1 MATWTTLPDASLEPG
16 KPIRSIDGLALRDN
30 PVAITE
36 GAAGAPRI
44 VGLAAK
50 RLADYPVLT
59 VSAADTYSAETGS
72 NPEPLA
78 TTTTST
84 TEVVA
89 YRYTINKYTGSLRFR
104 TIQSGGSTQVSSY
117 GGGIY
122 TINTTSTLRIFKNG
136 TLISTYT
143 QFGTSSVTR
152 TNDIAIVPGDVIE
165 WRHRTDNSIASVRI
179 SSTVV
184 LGSNGYTTRPLF
196 VDELNVNIP

>member
-36 GAAGAPRI
+36 GATGAPRI

-50 RLADYPVLT
+50 RFADFAVLT
-59 VSAADTYSAETGS
+59 VSAADTYSAATGS

-78 TTTTST
+78 TTTTSF

-104 TIQSGGSTQVSSY
+104 TNQRGGTLVGPY
-117 GGGIY
+117 GP
-122 TINTTSTLRIFKNG
+122 NNSTSTLRIFKNG

-143 QFGTSSVTR
+143 QNGDTFVTR
-152 TNDIAIVPGDVIE
+152 TNDIAVVPGDVIE
-165 WRHRTDNSIASVRI
+165 WRHRESINQFGIAI
-179 SSTVV
+179 QNTVV
-184 LGSNGYTTRPLF
+184 LGSNGYTTRPLYI
-196 VDELNVNIP
+196 DELNVNTP

>member
-36 GAAGAPRI
+36 GASGAPRI

-50 RLADYPVLT
+50 RFADFPVLT
-59 VSAADTYSAETGS
+59 VSAADTFSAFNGS
-72 NPEPLA
+72 GAEPLA
-78 TTTTST
+78 TVTTST

-89 YRYTINKYTGSLRFR
+89 YRYTINKYSGSLRFR

-117 GGGIY
+117 SGTY

-143 QFGTSSVTR
+143 QFGAGGVTR
-152 TNDIAIVPGDVIE
+152 TNDIAIAPGDVIE
-165 WRHRTDNSIASVRI
+165 WRHRTSNSIASVAI

-196 VDELNVNIP
+196 VDELNVNTP

>member
-36 GAAGAPRI
+36 GAVGAPRI

-50 RLADYPVLT
+50 RFTDFAVLS
-59 VSAADTYSAETGS
+59 VSAADTFSAFTGS
-72 NPEPLA
+72 GAEPLA
-78 TTTTST
+78 TTTAST

-104 TIQSGGSTQVSSY
+104 TIQRGGSYTTETYAGQVTTS
-117 GGGIY
+117 
-122 TINTTSTLRIFKNG
+122 TTSTLRIFKNG
-136 TLISTYT
+136 GLIATYT
-143 QFGTSSVTR
+143 QTGPSNVTR

-165 WRHRTDNSIASVRI
+165 WRHRTNDPSGSVAI

-184 LGSNGYTTRPLF
+184 LGSNGYTTRPF
-196 VDELNVNIP
+196 YIDELNVNTP

>member
-50 RLADYPVLT
+50 RFADFAVLT
-59 VSAADTYSAETGS
+59 VSAADTYSAATGS

-104 TIQSGGSTQVSSY
+104 TGQAGGVYQGYSGPE
-117 GGGIY
+117 
-122 TINTTSTLRIFKNG
+122 NTMSTLRIFKNG
-136 TLISTYT
+136 SLISTYT
-143 QFGTSSVTR
+143 QTGPSSVTR
-152 TNDIAIVPGDVIE
+152 TNDIAIAPGDVIE
-165 WRHRTDNSIASVRI
+165 WRHKTSDSFGGVSISA
-179 SSTVV
+179 TVV
-184 LGSNGYTTRPLF
+184 LGSNGYTTRPLY
-196 VDELNVNIP
+196 VDELNVNTP

>member
-36 GAAGAPRI
+36 GATGAPRI

-50 RLADYPVLT
+50 RFADFPVLT

-89 YRYTINKYTGSLRFR
+89 YRYTINKYTGSLRFKTSQR
-104 TIQSGGSTQVSSY
+104 GGSYETEFGSVPTQ
-117 GGGIY
+117 
-122 TINTTSTLRIFKNG
+122 STLRIFKNG

-143 QFGTSSVTR
+143 QNGLTYVTR

-165 WRHRTDNSIASVRI
+165 WRHRTDNSLGSAGIVN
-179 SSTVV
+179 TVV
-184 LGSNGYTTRPLF
+184 LGSNGYTTRPLYI
-196 VDELNVNIP
+196 DELNVNTP

>member
-50 RLADYPVLT
+50 RFADFAVLT
-59 VSAADTYSAETGS
+59 VSAADTFSAATGS
-72 NPEPLA
+72 NPLPLA
-78 TTTTST
+78 TTTAST

-89 YRYTINKYTGSLRFR
+89 YRFTINKYTGSLRFR
-104 TIQSGGSTQVSSY
+104 TSQRGGS
-117 GGGIY
+117 Y
-122 TINTTSTLRIFKNG
+122 TFSGYAGTYTVNTTSTLRIFKNG

-143 QFGTSSVTR
+143 VSGTGGITR
-152 TNDIAIVPGDVIE
+152 TNDIAVVPGDVIE
-165 WRHRTDNSIASVRI
+165 WRHRTNDPSGSVAI

-184 LGSNGYTTRPLF
+184 LGSNGYTTRPLY
-196 VDELNVNIP
+196 VEELNVNIP

>member
-50 RLADYPVLT
+50 RFADFAVLT
-59 VSAADTYSAETGS
+59 VSAADTFSAATGS
-72 NPEPLA
+72 NPEPVE
-78 TTTTST
+78 TITTST

-104 TIQSGGSTQVSSY
+104 TNQRGGSFQGYSGVET
-117 GGGIY
+117 
-122 TINTTSTLRIFKNG
+122 TTSTLRIFKNG
-136 TLISTYT
+136 SLISTYT
-143 QFGTSSVTR
+143 QTGANFVTR

-165 WRHRTDNSIASVRI
+165 WRHRTSNSSGGVLIN
-179 SSTVV
+179 STVV
-184 LGSNGYTTRPLF
+184 LGSNGYTTRPLYIE
-196 VDELNVNIP
+196 ELNVNTP

>member
-50 RLADYPVLT
+50 RFADFAVLT
-59 VSAADTYSAETGS
+59 VSAADTFSAENGS
-72 NPEPLA
+72 NPLPLS
-78 TTTTST
+78 TTTAST

-89 YRYTINKYTGSLRFR
+89 YRFTINKYTGSLRFR
-104 TIQSGGSTQVSSY
+104 TGQAGGTYTAQDYSGNIITV
-117 GGGIY
+117 
-122 TINTTSTLRIFKNG
+122 NTTSTLRIFKNG

-143 QFGTSSVTR
+143 KSGSSSVTR
-152 TNDIAIVPGDVIE
+152 TNDIAVGVGDVIE
-165 WRHRTDNSIASVRI
+165 WRHRTNDSNGSASINN
-179 SSTVV
+179 TVI
-184 LGSNGYTTRPLF
+184 LGSNGYTTRPLY
-196 VDELNVNIP
+196 VEELNANTP

>member
-36 GAAGAPRI
+36 GATGAPRI
-44 VGLAAK
+44 VGLSAK
-50 RLADYPVLT
+50 RFADYPVLT
-59 VSAADTYSAETGS
+59 VSAADTYSAATGS

-78 TTTTST
+78 TTTTSF

-104 TIQSGGSTQVSSY
+104 TNQRGGTLVGPY
-117 GGGIY
+117 GP
-122 TINTTSTLRIFKNG
+122 NNSTSTLRIFKNG

-143 QFGTSSVTR
+143 KNDSSFVTR
-152 TNDIAIVPGDVIE
+152 TNDIAVVPGDVIE
-165 WRHRTDNSIASVRI
+165 WRHQESINQIGIAI
-179 SSTVV
+179 QNTVV
-184 LGSNGYTTRPLF
+184 LGSNGYTTRPLYI
-196 VDELNVNIP
+196 DELNVNTP

>member
-36 GAAGAPRI
+36 GASGAPRI

-50 RLADYPVLT
+50 RFADFDVLT
-59 VSAADTYSAETGS
+59 VSAADTFSAENGS

-104 TIQSGGSTQVSSY
+104 TSQRGGSYQVPSY
-117 GGGIY
+117 GGGTY
-122 TINTTSTLRIFKNG
+122 TVTTTSTLRIFKNG
-136 TLISTYT
+136 TLISTYIHSGS
-143 QFGTSSVTR
+143 FITR
-152 TNDIAIVPGDVIE
+152 TNDITVAPGDVIE
-165 WRHRTDNSIASVRI
+165 WRHKTSNSLGSVAI

-184 LGSNGYTTRPLF
+184 LGSNGYTTRPLYI
-196 VDELNVNIP
+196 DELNVNTP

>member
-36 GAAGAPRI
+36 GASGAPRI

-50 RLADYPVLT
+50 RFADFAVLT
-59 VSAADTYSAETGS
+59 VSAADTYSAATGS

-78 TTTTST
+78 IST
-84 TEVVA
+84 ASVFEVVA
-89 YRYTINKYTGSLRFR
+89 YRYTVDKYTGSLRFKTNQR
-104 TIQSGGSTQVSSY
+104 GGSYNTGY
-117 GGGIY
+117 GVN
-122 TINTTSTLRIFKNG
+122 TTTSTLRIFKNG
-136 TLISTYT
+136 SLISTYT
-143 QFGTSSVTR
+143 QNGATFVTR

-165 WRHRTDNSIASVRI
+165 WRHLTNDSLGSVGI

-184 LGSNGYTTRPLF
+184 LGSNGYTTRPLYI
-196 VDELNVNIP
+196 DELNVNTP

>member
-36 GAAGAPRI
+36 GAVGAPRI

-50 RLADYPVLT
+50 RLADFAVLS
-59 VSAADTYSAETGS
+59 VSAANTFSAFNGS
-72 NPEPLA
+72 GAEPLA
-78 TTTTST
+78 TTTAST

-104 TIQSGGSTQVSSY
+104 TIQSGGSYETY
-117 GGGIY
+117 GGF
-122 TINTTSTLRIFKNG
+122 INTTSTLRIFKNG
-136 TLISTYT
+136 GLIATYT
-143 QFGTSSVTR
+143 QSGPSSVTR

-165 WRHRTDNSIASVRI
+165 WRHKTNDSFGSVAI

-184 LGSNGYTTRPLF
+184 LGSNGYTTRPLYT
-196 VDELNVNIP
+196 DELNVNTP